1 MYTFHGS
8 GLSEQD
14 ISTLRKLLRN
24 STSNTTNLLS
34 KLQRTWWNICGIC
47 QNKPAP
53 CNLHK
58 LLNFWLVR
66 AAIAASSTI
75 INNDQWMHR
84 KSLRRYSPASPEA
97 PKNYPLAL
105 QTSSSNKPICL
116 QAVSDPQVEGEIQDV
131 PNYTSFK
138 SDWTFD
144 DI

>member
-14 ISTLRKLLRN
+14 ISTLQKLLRN

-34 KLQRTWWNICGIC
+34 KLQRTRWKICGIC
-47 QNKPAP
+47 QNKLAP
-53 CNLHK
+53 CNLQ

-75 INNDQWMHR
+75 INNDQWTHR

-97 PKNYPLAL
+97 PEKLPTGPANL
-105 QTSSSNKPICL
+105 I
-116 QAVSDPQVEGEIQDV
+116 I
-131 PNYTSFK
+131 
-138 SDWTFD
+138 
-144 DI
+144 